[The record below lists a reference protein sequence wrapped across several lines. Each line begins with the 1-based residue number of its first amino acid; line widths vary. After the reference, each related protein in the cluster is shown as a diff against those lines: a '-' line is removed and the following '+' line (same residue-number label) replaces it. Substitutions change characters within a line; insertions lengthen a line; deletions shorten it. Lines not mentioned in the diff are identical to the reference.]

1 MSRKIFNIKKMN
13 KTTSIFVGV
22 LFSTL
27 VLASCGGKKD
37 EATAEAGAKTEN
49 NDGASTGAD
58 EKAAADK
65 AAMEKAAAE
74 AAAGAAGA
82 EGAEGAGAEGAE
94 GAEGTK
100 AE

>member
-37 EATAEAGAKTEN
+37 EATPEAGAKTEK
-49 NDGASTGAD
+49 NDDASTGAD
-58 EKAAADK
+58 EKAGG
-65 AAMEKAAAE
+65 
-74 AAAGAAGA
+74 AAGAAAGA
-82 EGAEGAGAEGAE
+82 EGAEGAGAEAGGAADAAGAE
-94 GAEGTK
+94 GAGAEGTK

>member
-1 MSRKIFNIKKMN
+1 MN
-13 KTTSIFVGV
+13 KLMSIFVGV

-27 VLASCGGKKD
+27 LLTSCGGSKD
-37 EATAEAGAKTEN
+37 DASGEASGEGAAKTEKNDAAAKTEN

-58 EKAAADK
+58 EKAAD
-65 AAMEKAAAE
+65 EKAA
-74 AAAGAAGA
+74 
-82 EGAEGAGAEGAE
+82 